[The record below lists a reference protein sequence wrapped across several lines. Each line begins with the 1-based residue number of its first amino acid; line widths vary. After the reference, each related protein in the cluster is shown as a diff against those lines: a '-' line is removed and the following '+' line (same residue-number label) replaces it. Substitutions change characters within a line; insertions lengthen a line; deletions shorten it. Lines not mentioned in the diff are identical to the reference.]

1 MEWTDDGIVLGA
13 RKHGET
19 STIATLF
26 TRERGRHMGIVH
38 GGVGRR
44 ARGVY
49 QSGNLLNVRWR
60 ARLNEQL
67 GSWSSEINRSFVGD
81 VLDDALRLAALTS
94 ACAITDAAFPER
106 QSHLRAYLGF
116 VDFLESLSGPAWPCA
131 YVHWELLLLAELGYG
146 LDLSACAATG
156 VTTDLRYV
164 SPNSG
169 RAVSAAAGA
178 PYVARL
184 LPLPAFLIA
193 AVPWDDEAIRAGLS
207 LTGHFLSRHVF
218 AAHHAAEPAA
228 RSRFLACLVEMTTG
242 SGVKSVNVENS
253 RHS

>member
-1 MEWTDDGIVLGA
+1 MEWTDDGIVLGT

-26 TRERGRHMGIVH
+26 TREHGRHMGIVH
-38 GGVGRR
+38 GGAGRR
-44 ARGVY
+44 ARGIY
-49 QSGNLLNVRWR
+49 QSGNLLNTRWR

-67 GSWSSEINRSFVGD
+67 GSWNSEINRSFMGD

-106 QSHLRAYLGF
+106 QPHLRAYLGF
-116 VDFLESLSGPAWPCA
+116 VTFLESLAGPDWPSA

-156 VTTDLRYV
+156 ATTDLCYV

-184 LPLPAFLIA
+184 LPLPGFLIA
-193 AVPWDDEAIRAGLS
+193 AVPWDNEAIQAGLS
-207 LTGHFLSRHVF
+207 LTGHFLARHVF
-218 AAHHAAEPAA
+218 AAHHSAEPSA

-242 SGVKSVNVENS
+242 SVVKSANVENS
-253 RHS
+253 HHS